1 MGLDHFI
8 TDRHGVTYR
17 VESDMG
23 IGWTLY
29 VWHGDMA
36 VGELLCSFARPTLNL
51 GNLQIYHNVRVPETW
66 FALRFREFR
75 HYPAPVID
83 YRKRGLGT
91 ALLEL
96 IEALA
101 RSEGFTRLEGWIS
114 GVDYKPN
121 PGLPDWYRARGY
133 TVTMEPG
140 EEVAVKVATIHKS
153 L

>member
-8 TDRHGVTYR
+8 TDRHGVIYR

-29 VWHGDMA
+29 IWHGDMA
-36 VGELLCSFARPTLNL
+36 VGELLCSFAGPALNL

-66 FALRFREFR
+66 LARRFREFR
-75 HYPAPVID
+75 NSPAPVID

-91 ALLEL
+91 ALLRL
-96 IEALA
+96 MEARA
-101 RSEGFTRLEGWIS
+101 RIEGFTHLEGWIS
-114 GVDYKPN
+114 DVDYKPN
-121 PGLPDWYRARGY
+121 PGLLDWYRARGY
-133 TVTMEPG
+133 TVTVTPG
-140 EEVAVKVATIHKS
+140 EEGAIKVATIRKS